1 MTVTN
6 AGTQNLQP
14 PILNRLKT
22 NVVPKLLEKVSSL
35 SNVVA
40 VSTVDGIKF
49 SGINIGANNLSV
61 TLIGQPTVSNTTT
74 AGATSNI
81 NNASLPVTV
90 FVSKLPINNLTEV
103 MSMVQSSRNLA
114 TSLVNIN
121 L

>member
-1 MTVTN
+1 VTVTN

-74 AGATSNI
+74 AGTTRTLIMRRYQLRFLYLNYLSI
-81 NNASLPVTV
+81 ISL
-90 FVSKLPINNLTEV
+90 K
-103 MSMVQSSRNLA
+103 
-114 TSLVNIN
+114 
-121 L
+121 